1 MTDSNSF
8 TNKKTRK
15 KTQKISNE
23 IFLSYAILE
32 ITSLSWIQD
41 NYGHRS

>member
-15 KTQKISNE
+15 KTQKISNK

-32 ITSLSWIQD
+32 IISLSWILD